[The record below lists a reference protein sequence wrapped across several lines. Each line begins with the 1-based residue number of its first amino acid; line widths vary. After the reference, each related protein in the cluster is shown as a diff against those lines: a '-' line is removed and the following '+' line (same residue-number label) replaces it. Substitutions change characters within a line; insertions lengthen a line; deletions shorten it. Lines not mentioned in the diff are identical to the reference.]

1 MTRRKIMIF
10 ALLVAVLLPATA
22 SRADAQDLSRRGR
35 MLRLLNQTRRAH
47 GLPIFRLN
55 LSLSRYAT
63 THSRQ
68 MASSRTLFHTSDLY
82 SKVRSY
88 GPSRWGENIGYAGRL
103 RLLRTLWMNSAPHRH
118 NILNGGFRKIGIGI
132 VRARGVFW
140 VTTIFYGG

>member
-1 MTRRKIMIF
+1 MTRRRILIF

-22 SRADAQDLSRRGR
+22 SRADAQELTRRGK

-47 GLPIFRLN
+47 DLPIFRLN

-63 THSRQ
+63 RHSKQ
-68 MASSRTLFHTSDLY
+68 MAASRTLFHTYDLY

-103 RLLRTLWMNSAPHRH
+103 RLLRTLWMNSAPHRR
-118 NILNGGFRKIGIGI
+118 NILNGGFRRIGIGI
-132 VRARGVFW
+132 VRARGVLW
-140 VTTIFYGG
+140 ATTIFYGG

>member
-1 MTRRKIMIF
+1 MTRRKITIF
-10 ALLVAVLLPATA
+10 VLLVAVLLPATA
-22 SRADAQDLSRRGR
+22 SRADAQDLTRRGK
-35 MLRLLNQTRRAH
+35 MLRLLNHTRRTH

-63 THSRQ
+63 KHSKE
-68 MASSRTLFHTSDLY
+68 MAASRTLFHTSDLY

-88 GPSRWGENIGYAGRL
+88 GPTRWGENVGYASTL
-103 RLLRTLWMNSAPHRH
+103 RLLRTLWMRSAPHRA
-118 NILNGGFRKIGIGI
+118 NILNGGFRRIGIGI